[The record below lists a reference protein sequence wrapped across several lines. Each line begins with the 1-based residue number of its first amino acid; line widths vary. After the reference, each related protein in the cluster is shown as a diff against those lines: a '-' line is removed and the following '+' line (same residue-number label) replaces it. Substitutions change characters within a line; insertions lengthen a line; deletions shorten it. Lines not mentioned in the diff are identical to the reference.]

1 MSAVKGRITLQA
13 EIKNKQLIVRFLT
26 KRLNFLVIALL
37 IVIAGGWVLSVTGSS
52 SNELSQTSA
61 AVVRS
66 LRVNVLREIPHDI
79 NAFTQ
84 GLLWWNGKLYEST
97 GQYASSTLRRINPK
111 TGEVERNIN
120 IEPAYF
126 AEGLARVDNR
136 LLILTWKAERALVY
150 DIQEFDFV
158 RMLRYRGEGWG
169 LCNDGARLVMS
180 NGSNKLTFLDLQTF
194 EATGSVS
201 VTLRGQPQT
210 QLNELECANGF
221 VYANIWN
228 QDYIVRIDPLSGR
241 VTHQIDASK
250 LLTQR
255 ESINADV
262 LNGIAHNPNSDT
274 FYITGKWWPKMFE
287 VQFIE

>member
-1 MSAVKGRITLQA
+1 MQA
-13 EIKNKQLIVRFLT
+13 KIKNQQLIARLPAKRWIFLG
-26 KRLNFLVIALL
+26 IALAVV
-37 IVIAGGWVLSVTGSS
+37 IVGGWVLQSAGSPNNEFGQTG
-52 SNELSQTSA
+52 A

-79 NAFTQ
+79 DAFTQ

-111 TGEVERNIN
+111 TGEVERRIN

-126 AEGLARVDNR
+126 AEGLARIDNR

-150 DIQEFDFV
+150 DIEKFNFV

-194 EATGSVS
+194 EVTGFVS
-201 VTLRGQPQT
+201 VTLRGQPQN
-210 QLNELECANGF
+210 QLNELECANGI

-228 QDYIVRIDPLSGR
+228 QDYIVRIDPSSGR

-255 ESINADV
+255 ERLSADV
-262 LNGIAHNPNSDT
+262 LNGIAHNPDSET
-274 FYITGKWWPKMFE
+274 FYITGKLWPKMFE